1 MRVKGDESMKARE
14 TENDTGREQKI
25 EEMRENG

>member
-1 MRVKGDESMKARE
+1 MRVKGDESMKGRE
-14 TENDTGREQKI
+14 TENDRGREQKI